1 MADDAPN
8 PISAA
13 ATKSMPAWSQLWQL
27 PVLGAGLLMLGTG
40 VYLAKPN
47 IVPVKYGEQLDAVE
61 EVLRSEDAAGARDRL
76 NELADLG
83 IGDQDRELRG
93 RYREYLGDHDVLEYE
108 RIYPVPVETPAS
120 TAALEKID
128 ENYAKAR
135 DLGRMLDD
143 GSKVAWAQTLV
154 LLGRD
159 DDALAVIDGMGSGGV
174 AARYE
179 TLRGLINRHRA
190 RLGGA
195 VARYEESDRDEPSL
209 RDAADAR
216 ASASAAAMARLTERF
231 EDALRADNDP
241 ARRNFQQQWLV
252 DVRARAMLDAKDP
265 LRAIDYINRET
276 QRLRAAGADDDPRLM
291 VRLAEAYRQA
301 GDYENAQRLFA
312 VAQQAIDDGDALNAE
327 VLLGQAELEL
337 ALGGEG
343 YDARALALFARAADG
358 FPLGDVYIDALLGR
372 AHSEAM
378 QRLVPDAVKH
388 FGQAIAQLV
397 DTTPVWDPRRKLAI
411 DRVSGH
417 VDLSIDLEAYDD
429 ALDYLNLLRPLYE
442 GKAGRKSTAD
452 GGDTLPP
459 RMLRQFADI
468 HEKRAEQ
475 YMTRAK
481 ELDPARWAGPGEASE
496 DARRTAF
503 QSAVMHFTEAAK
515 FYRRHAAAV
524 TVIDD
529 AAYGDSLWRAAT
541 SYDRAERWGDAIEI
555 YGEYVANRPGDGD
568 GQQLEARHHLGLA
581 YLADRQYGAAADVLE
596 KLVDENPSSNWAYA
610 SLVPMAQA
618 FLETDREDKALR
630 TLLSIVDGHPGI
642 RPDSDIYRDALID
655 LSRLYYRRGTED
667 PVYYASAIERLG
679 TAVQRYG
686 VTERGPELRYMLADA
701 LRQSAAGL
709 TTVANDTASD
719 RERLALTTEAQD
731 RLRQAEMY
739 FDQVI
744 VELEARP
751 AASLSDADTLQL
763 RNAYFFKAGC
773 AYQREDYALAI
784 ERYRE
789 AAQRFSDHPAA
800 LVAQV
805 QIVNAYCALGQ
816 FPQAYVANQNALYRL
831 SQLPDEVFDR
841 PDMPMTRR
849 HWEDWLRWSN
859 ELKLLDKP
867 PQAAAA
873 G

>member
-1 MADDAPN
+1 MPDDAPN

-13 ATKSMPAWSQLWQL
+13 AATSAPAWSQLWQL
-27 PVLGAGLLMLGTG
+27 PVLGVGLLMLGLG
-40 VYLAKPN
+40 VVLAKPN
-47 IVPVKYGEQLDAVE
+47 IVPVQYGERLDAVE
-61 EVLRSEDAAGARDRL
+61 EVLRSEDAAAARDRL
-76 NELADLG
+76 NELAELD
-83 IGDQDRELRG
+83 IDEQNRETRA
-93 RYREYLGDHDVLEYE
+93 RYRQYLGDHDVLEYE

-120 TAALEKID
+120 TAALQDID
-128 ENYAKAR
+128 GHYATAR
-135 DLGRMLDD
+135 DLGRTLDD
-143 GSKVAWAQTLV
+143 GSKVSWAQTLV

-159 DDALAVIDGMGSGGV
+159 ADALSVIDGMGRGGV
-174 AARYE
+174 AARYQ
-179 TLRGLINRHRA
+179 TLRGLIDRHRA

-195 VARYEESDRDEPSL
+195 VAR
-209 RDAADAR
+209 DAEDGLGNADAV
-216 ASASAAAMARLTERF
+216 ASASAAALARLTDRF
-231 EDALRADNDP
+231 EEALRVDTDD
-241 ARRNFQQQWLV
+241 ARRHVQQQWLV
-252 DVRARAMLDAKDP
+252 DVRARAMLEAHDP
-265 LRAIDYINRET
+265 HRAIDYINRET
-276 QRLRAAGADDDPRLM
+276 QRLRASGADDDPRLG
-291 VRLAEAYRQA
+291 VRLAAAYRAA

-312 VAQQAIDDGDALNAE
+312 VAQQTIDDGDPLNAE
-327 VLLGQAELEL
+327 ILLGQAELEL

-358 FPLGDVYIDALLGR
+358 FPLGEVYIDALLGR
-372 AHSEAM
+372 AHAEAM
-378 QRLVPDAVKH
+378 QRLVPAAVEH

-397 DTTPVWDPRRKLAI
+397 DTTPAWDARRKQAI

-429 ALDYLNLLRPLYE
+429 ALDYLNLLRPLFE
-442 GKAGRKSTAD
+442 GEGAGGRE
-452 GGDTLPP
+452 GGALPP
-459 RMLRQFADI
+459 RMLRQFAEI
-468 HEKRAEQ
+468 HEQRAGQ
-475 YMTRAK
+475 HMARAQA
-481 ELDPARWAGPGEASE
+481 LDPARWTGPDAAPE

-503 QSAVMHFTEAAK
+503 QSAVLHFTQAAD

-541 SYDRAERWGDAIEI
+541 SYDRAEQWGDAIDV

-568 GQQLEARHHLGLA
+568 GQQLEARHHLGQA
-581 YLADRQYGAAADVLE
+581 YLADRQHAAAADVLE

-618 FLETDREDKALR
+618 FLETEREDKALR

-655 LSRLYYRRGTED
+655 LARLYYRRGNED
-667 PVYYASAIERLG
+667 PVYYASAIERLT

-709 TTVANDTASD
+709 DAVAADTASD
-719 RERLALTTEAQD
+719 RERLAMTTEAQD
-731 RLRQAEMY
+731 RLRQAEVY

-751 AASLSDADTLQL
+751 EASLSDLDTLQL

-773 AYQREDYALAI
+773 AYQRENYGLAI

-867 PQAAAA
+867 AQAAAA

>member
-1 MADDAPN
+1 MPDDAPN
-8 PISAA
+8 PIRAA
-13 ATKSMPAWSQLWQL
+13 AAKSAPAWSQLWQL
-27 PVLGAGLLMLGTG
+27 PVLGVGLLMLGLG

-47 IVPVKYGEQLDAVE
+47 IVPVQYGERLDAVE
-61 EVLRSEDAAGARDRL
+61 EVLRSEDAAGARDGL
-76 NELADLG
+76 NELAELG
-83 IGDQDRELRG
+83 IDEQDRETRA
-93 RYREYLGDHDVLEYE
+93 RYRQYLGDHDVLEYE

-120 TAALEKID
+120 TAALQDID
-128 ENYAKAR
+128 GHYATAR
-135 DLGRMLDD
+135 DLGRTLDD
-143 GSKVAWAQTLV
+143 DARVRWAQTLV

-159 DDALAVIDGMGSGGV
+159 DDALAVIDGMGRGGV
-174 AARYE
+174 AARYK
-179 TLRGLINRHRA
+179 TLRGLIDRHRA

-195 VARYEESDRDEPSL
+195 VARELSRVGSRDDG
-209 RDAADAR
+209 RDADAR
-216 ASASAAAMARLTERF
+216 ASASAAALARLTDRF
-231 EDALRADNDP
+231 EDALRVDP
-241 ARRNFQQQWLV
+241 DDARRHRQQQWLV
-252 DVRARAMLDAKDP
+252 DVRARAMLDAHDP
-265 LRAIDYINRET
+265 HRAIDYLNRET
-276 QRLRAAGADDDPRLM
+276 QRLRAGGAEDDPRLA
-291 VRLAEAYRQA
+291 VRLAAAYRAA

-312 VAQQAIDDGDALNAE
+312 ASQQAVDDGDPLNAE
-327 VLLGQAELEL
+327 ILLGQAELEL

-372 AHSEAM
+372 AHAEAM
-378 QRLVPDAVKH
+378 QRMVPEAVEH
-388 FGQAIAQLV
+388 FGAAISQLV
-397 DTTPVWDPRRKLAI
+397 DTTPVWDARRKLAA

-417 VDLSIDLEAYDD
+417 VDLSIDLEAYED
-429 ALDYLNLLRPLYE
+429 ALDYLELLRPLFE
-442 GKAGRKSTAD
+442 GTGDAG
-452 GGDTLPP
+452 GGELPP
-459 RMLRQFADI
+459 RMLRQFAEI
-468 HEKRAEQ
+468 HEQRAAQ
-475 YMTRAK
+475 HMARAQ
-481 ELDPARWAGPGEASE
+481 ELDPARWTGPNAPPE

-503 QSAVMHFTEAAK
+503 QSAVLHFTEAAS

-529 AAYGDSLWRAAT
+529 AAYADSLWRAAT
-541 SYDRAERWGDAIEI
+541 SYDRAERWSDAIDV

-610 SLVPMAQA
+610 SLVPVAQA
-618 FLETDREDKALR
+618 FLETKREDKALR

-642 RPDSDIYRDALID
+642 RPDSDIYRDALIA
-655 LSRLYYRRGTED
+655 LARLYYRRGAED
-667 PVYYASAIERLG
+667 PVYYASAIERLN

-686 VTERGPELRYMLADA
+686 VTPSGPELRYMLADA

-709 TTVANDTASD
+709 NATAADTASD
-719 RERLALTTEAQD
+719 RERLAMTTEAQD
-731 RLRQAEMY
+731 RLRQAEVY

-751 AASLSDADTLQL
+751 PASLSDLDALQL

-773 AYQREDYALAI
+773 AYQRENYALAV

-831 SQLPDEVFDR
+831 SQMPDEVFDR

-867 PQAAAA
+867 AQAAAA

>member
-8 PISAA
+8 PMADAA
-13 ATKSMPAWSQLWQL
+13 AVKTPPAWSQLWQL
-27 PVLGAGLLMLGTG
+27 PVLGVGLVMLALG
-40 VYLAKPN
+40 VYLAKPTV
-47 IVPVKYGEQLDAVE
+47 VPIQYGERLDAVE
-61 EVLRSEDAAGARDRL
+61 EVLRSEDAAAARDRL
-76 NELADLG
+76 NELAELG
-83 IGDQDRELRG
+83 IADQDRPLRA
-93 RYREYLGDHDVLEYE
+93 RYRQYLGDHDVLEYQ
-108 RIYPVPVETPAS
+108 RVYPVPVETPAS
-120 TAALEKID
+120 TAALESID
-128 ENYAKAR
+128 ESYATAR
-135 DLGRMLDD
+135 DLGRTLDD
-143 GSKVAWAQTLV
+143 GSKVSWAQTLV

-159 DDALAVIDGMGSGGV
+159 GDALAVIDDMGRGGV

-179 TLRGLINRHRA
+179 TLRGLINRHRT

-195 VARYEESDRDEPSL
+195 VAQDADG
-209 RDAADAR
+209 AADAR
-216 ASASAAAMARLTERF
+216 ASASAAALARLTDRF
-231 EDALRADNDP
+231 EEALRVDTDP
-241 ARRNFQQQWLV
+241 NRRHLQRQWLV
-252 DVRARAMLDAKDP
+252 DVRARAMLEAHDP
-265 LRAIDYINRET
+265 HRAIDYINRET
-276 QRLRAAGADDDPRLM
+276 QRLRASGAEDDPTLL
-291 VRLAEAYRQA
+291 VRLAEAYRSA
-301 GDYENAQRLFA
+301 GDYENAQRLHA
-312 VAQQAIDDGDALNAE
+312 VAQQAVTDGDSLNAE
-327 VLLGQAELEL
+327 ILLGQAELEL
-337 ALGGEG
+337 AMGGEG
-343 YDARALALFARAADG
+343 YDERALSLFARAADG
-358 FPLGDVYIDALLGR
+358 FPLGDTYIDAMLGR
-372 AHSEAM
+372 GHAEAM
-378 QRLVPDAVKH
+378 QRRVADAVDH
-388 FGQAIAQLV
+388 FGTAITQLI
-397 DTTPVWDPRRKLAI
+397 DTAPVWDPRRKLAI

-429 ALDYLNLLRPLYE
+429 ALDYLGLLRPLFE
-442 GKAGRKSTAD
+442 SKRLGRGEVSD
-452 GGDTLPP
+452 EETLPP
-459 RMLRQFADI
+459 RMLRQFAEI
-468 HEKRAEQ
+468 HEQRAEQ
-475 YMTRAK
+475 YMAQAK
-481 ELDPARWAGPGEASE
+481 QLDPVTWAGPGDAPE

-503 QSAVMHFTEAAK
+503 QEAVMHFTEAAG
-515 FYRRHAAAV
+515 FYQRHAAAV

-541 SYDRAERWGDAIEI
+541 SYDRAEQWTDAISV

-581 YLADRQYGAAADVLE
+581 YLADRQHAAAADVFE

-610 SLVPMAQA
+610 SLVPMALS
-618 FLETDREDKALR
+618 FLETEREDKALR

-642 RPDSDIYRDALID
+642 RPDSDIYREALID
-655 LSRLYYRRGTED
+655 LARLYYRRGGED
-667 PVYYASAIERLG
+667 PVYYASAIERLT

-686 VTERGPELRYMLADA
+686 VTDRGPELRYMLADA
-701 LRQSAAGL
+701 LRQSASGL
-709 TTVANDTASD
+709 GTLAADTVSD
-719 RERLALTTEAQD
+719 RERQAMTAESQD
-731 RLRQAEMY
+731 RLRQAEVY

-751 AASLSDADTLQL
+751 PAGLTDADQLQL

-773 AYQREDYALAI
+773 AYQRENYGLAV

-831 SQLPDEVFDR
+831 SQMSDEVFER

-867 PQAAAA
+867 AGAGQSAAAA

>member
-1 MADDAPN
+1 MPDDVPN
-8 PISAA
+8 PIRDAA
-13 ATKSMPAWSQLWQL
+13 AVNTAPAWSQLWQL
-27 PVLGAGLLMLGTG
+27 PVLGGGLLMLGLG
-40 VYLAKPN
+40 VYLAKPVV
-47 IVPVKYGEQLDAVE
+47 VPVDYGERLDAVE

-76 NELADLG
+76 NELAELG
-83 IGDQDRELRG
+83 IAAQDRPLRA

-120 TAALEKID
+120 TAALQEID
-128 ENYAKAR
+128 EHYATAR
-135 DLGRMLDD
+135 DLERTLDD
-143 GSKVAWAQTLV
+143 GSKVNWAQALV

-159 DDALAVIDGMGSGGV
+159 EDALAVIDGMGNGGV
-174 AARYE
+174 SARYE
-179 TLRGLINRHRA
+179 TLRGLIDRHQV

-195 VARYEESDRDEPSL
+195 VAQVVDE
-209 RDAADAR
+209 DQEAAADAR
-216 ASASAAAMARLTERF
+216 ASAAAAALARLTDRF
-231 EDALRADNDP
+231 EEALRVDP
-241 ARRNFQQQWLV
+241 DDARRHVQRQWLV
-252 DVRARAMLDAKDP
+252 GVRSRSMLEAHDP
-265 LRAIDYINRET
+265 HRAIDYINREM
-276 QRLRAAGADDDPRLM
+276 QRLRAAGAEDDPKLL
-291 VRLAEAYRQA
+291 VRLAASYRAA

-312 VAQQAIDDGDALNAE
+312 VSQQLVSDGDPLNAE
-327 VLLGQAELEL
+327 ILLGQAELEL

-358 FPLGDVYIDALLGR
+358 FPLGEVYIDAMLGR
-372 AHSEAM
+372 AHAEAM
-378 QRLVPDAVKH
+378 QRLVPDAVDH
-388 FGQAIAQLV
+388 FSQAIDQLV
-397 DTTPVWDPRRKLAI
+397 ETAPVWDARRKLAV
-411 DRVSGH
+411 DRIAGH

-429 ALDYLNLLRPLYE
+429 ALDYLNLLRPLFG
-442 GKAGRKSTAD
+442 GKPGDVGVDR
-452 GGDTLPP
+452 GQDTLPP
-459 RMLRQFADI
+459 RMIRQFAEI
-468 HEKRAEQ
+468 HEQRAGQYMARAE
-475 YMTRAK
+475 
-481 ELDPARWAGPGEASE
+481 ELDPARWTGSGDPPE

-503 QSAVMHFTEAAK
+503 QEAVMHFTRAAE
-515 FYRRHAAAV
+515 FYKRHAAAV

-529 AAYGDSLWRAAT
+529 AAYADSLWRAANN
-541 SYDRAERWGDAIEI
+541 YDSAEQWGDAIEV

-568 GQQLEARHHLGLA
+568 GQQLEARHQLGLA
-581 YLADRQYGAAADVLE
+581 YLADRQYTAAADVLE
-596 KLVDENPSSNWAYA
+596 KLVEENPSSNWAYA
-610 SLVPMAQA
+610 SLVPKAQA

-642 RPDSDIYRDALID
+642 RPDSDIYRAALID
-655 LSRLYYRRGTED
+655 LARLYYRRGMED
-667 PVYYASAIERLG
+667 PVYYASAIERL
-679 TAVQRYG
+679 TVAVQRYG
-686 VTERGPELRYMLADA
+686 VSERGPELRYMLADA

-709 TTVANDTASD
+709 DAVALETVSD
-719 RERLALTTEAQD
+719 RERLAMTNESQD

-751 AASLSDADTLQL
+751 DASHSDLDALQM

-773 AYQREDYALAI
+773 AYQRENYGLAI

-789 AAQRFSDHPAA
+789 AAQRFSDHPSA

-831 SQLPDEVFDR
+831 SQMPDEVFDR

-867 PQAAAA
+867 SQSAAA